1 MCARDSKQ
9 HLAAAWSGRKLDLW
23 ALPFARVLY
32 MDLDEMILPTSPF
45 NPLLDKLPS
54 DLWSNAEAY
63 LVQLEEN
70 GTLFA

>member
-1 MCARDSKQ
+1 MV
-9 HLAAAWSGRKLDLW
+9 AAGRGLDAPRPPPLKFDVQEIDQDIFVRI
-23 ALPFARVLY
+23 A
-32 MDLDEMILPTSPF
+32 LDEMILPTSPF